1 MLSGWCCP
9 SADGSEAHCV
19 KIRPVLDASEAHCV
33 HVPAIIDTS
42 EHCQDAGRPL
52 LQELQKGGRF
62 QVTIC
67 KTAENSMLGLDTATT
82 PYQEWL
88 LVQRVKDRGLVS
100 KSNELNPELEI
111 REGDRIVQVN
121 GVSGFCDVLYEAIDA
136 NHRLTLTVER
146 GKSVRA

>member
-1 MLSGWCCP
+1 
-9 SADGSEAHCV
+9 
-19 KIRPVLDASEAHCV
+19 
-33 HVPAIIDTS
+33 
-42 EHCQDAGRPL
+42 
-52 LQELQKGGRF
+52 
-62 QVTIC
+62 
-67 KTAENSMLGLDTATT
+67 MLGLDTATT